1 LQANSEDIRKF
12 FSDVGGVASIRIL
25 HDRNTGKSRVSLSLS
40 LSLSLSN
47 THTRKQ
53 RRHTSFPLV
62 ISAFPFALDFLYVLS
77 EIYKILATSA
87 VMESALW

>member
-40 LSLSLSN
+40 LSLSN

-62 ISAFPFALDFLYVLS
+62 ISAFPFPLDFLYVLS